1 MQKITAAV
9 SIVTALVLAHA
20 AGVCAQ
26 DYPARPVRVVVPSP
40 PGGITDLVTRIVAT
54 KMTEITGRTVLVDN
68 RPGASNNIGIEIVA
82 RAPGDG
88 YTLLTTTLPF
98 VVNPSVFKKLPFD
111 VHRDFAP
118 VSELTSAPY
127 VLVTHPSLPVKTV
140 KELIVMGRAHPYQ
153 LNYSSGG
160 AGTNL
165 HMAAALFEML
175 ARVPM
180 THLPYRGGGPALTSV
195 VGGEAGLSF
204 PSLATVLPYVRAGRL
219 RALGITTVTRSPLL
233 PDVPTIAEAGVRHYE
248 FTSWVGV
255 LAPSSTPPQ
264 IVNAANALFLKA
276 IRSPDVAARLKSDGT
291 DIIASSP
298 AEFGTY
304 LKEQI
309 ERWARVVEVSGIKP
323 D

>member
-1 MQKITAAV
+1 MQIIRAAASFVV
-9 SIVTALVLAHA
+9 SIALLHG

-26 DYPARPVRVVVPSP
+26 DYPAKPVRVVVPSP
-40 PGGITDLVTRIVAT
+40 PGGITDLVTRIAT
-54 KMTEITGRTVLVDN
+54 TKITETTGRPFLVDN

-88 YTLLTTTLPF
+88 YTLLASTLPI
-98 VVNPSVFKKLPFD
+98 VVNPSIFKKLPFD
-111 VHRDFAP
+111 VQRDLAP

-127 VLVTHPSLPVKTV
+127 VLVTHPSLPVKTM
-140 KELIVMGRAHPYQ
+140 KDLIVLGRTRPYQ

-165 HMAAALFEML
+165 HMAAALFEIL

-204 PSLATVLPYVRAGRL
+204 PSLATVLPYVRARRL
-219 RALGITTVTRSPLL
+219 HALGITTLTRSPLL
-233 PDVPTIAEAGVRHYE
+233 PEVPTIAEAGVKHYE
-248 FTSWVGV
+248 FTSWVGM
-255 LAPSSTPPQ
+255 LAPASTPPQ
-264 IVNAANALFLKA
+264 IINTVNALFVKA

-291 DIIASSP
+291 EIVGSSP
-298 AEFGTY
+298 AEFGAY
-304 LKEQI
+304 LKGQI
-309 ERWARVVEVSGIKP
+309 ERWAHVVEVSGIKP

>member
-1 MQKITAAV
+1 MQRTRAAASFVV
-9 SIVTALVLAHA
+9 SVALLHG

-26 DYPARPVRVVVPSP
+26 DYPVKSVRVVVPSP
-40 PGGITDLVTRIVAT
+40 PGGITDLVTRIVTT
-54 KMTEITGRTVLVDN
+54 KMIELSGHTVVVDN
-68 RPGASNNIGIEIVA
+68 RSGASTNIGMEAVA

-88 YTLLTTTLPF
+88 YTLLANTLPL
-98 VVNPSVFKKLPFD
+98 VVNPSVFKKLPFN
-111 VHRDFAP
+111 VQRDFAP
-118 VSELTSAPY
+118 VSQLTSAPY
-127 VLVTHPSLPVKTV
+127 VLVTHPSLPVKSM
-140 KELIVMGRAHPYQ
+140 KDLIVLGRTHPYQ

-165 HMAAALFEML
+165 HMAAALFEIL

-195 VGGEAGLSF
+195 VAGEAGLSF

-219 RALGITTVTRSPLL
+219 NALGITTVTRSPLL
-233 PDVPTIAEAGVRHYE
+233 PEVPTIAETGVKHYE

-255 LAPSSTPPQ
+255 LAPASTPPH
-264 IVNAANALFLKA
+264 IVNAAHALFVRA

-291 DIIASSP
+291 EIVASSP
-298 AEFGTY
+298 AEFGAY
-304 LKEQI
+304 LKEEI
-309 ERWARVVEVSGIKP
+309 ARWARVVEVSGIKP

>member
-1 MQKITAAV
+1 MQIIRAAASFVV
-9 SIVTALVLAHA
+9 SIALLHG

-26 DYPARPVRVVVPSP
+26 DYPAKPVRVVVPSP
-40 PGGITDLVTRIVAT
+40 PGGITDLVTRIAT
-54 KMTEITGRTVLVDN
+54 TKITETTGRPFLVDN

-88 YTLLTTTLPF
+88 YTLLASTLPI
-98 VVNPSVFKKLPFD
+98 VVNPSIFKKLPFD
-111 VHRDFAP
+111 VQRDLAP

-127 VLVTHPSLPVKTV
+127 VLVTHPSLPVKTM
-140 KELIVMGRAHPYQ
+140 KDLIVLGRTRPYQ

-165 HMAAALFEML
+165 HMAAALFEIL

-204 PSLATVLPYVRAGRL
+204 PSLATVLPYVRARRL
-219 RALGITTVTRSPLL
+219 HALGITTLTRSPLL
-233 PDVPTIAEAGVRHYE
+233 PDVPTIAEAGVKHYE
-248 FTSWVGV
+248 FTSWVGM
-255 LAPSSTPPQ
+255 LAPASTPPQ
-264 IVNAANALFLKA
+264 IVNAVNALFVKA

-291 DIIASSP
+291 EIVGSSP
-298 AEFGTY
+298 AEFGAY
-304 LKEQI
+304 LKGQI
-309 ERWARVVEVSGIKP
+309 ERWAHVVEVSGIKP

>member
-1 MQKITAAV
+1 MQKITIASSFVLSIALLHGAA
-9 SIVTALVLAHA
+9 
-20 AGVCAQ
+20 VCAQ
-26 DYPARPVRVVVPSP
+26 DYPVRSVRVVVPSP
-40 PGGITDLVTRIVAT
+40 PGGITDLVTRIVTT
-54 KMTEITGRTVLVDN
+54 KMIEISGHTIVVDN
-68 RPGASNNIGIEIVA
+68 RSGASTNIGMEAVA
-82 RAPGDG
+82 RAQGDG
-88 YTLLTTTLPF
+88 YTLLANTLPL

-111 VHRDFAP
+111 VQRDFAP
-118 VSELTSAPY
+118 VSQLTSAPY
-127 VLVTHPSLPVKTV
+127 VLVTHPSLPVKTI
-140 KELIVMGRAHPYQ
+140 KDLIVLGRTHPYK

-165 HMAAALFEML
+165 HMAAALFEIL

-219 RALGITTVTRSPLL
+219 NALGITTLTRSPLL
-233 PDVPTIAEAGVRHYE
+233 PEVPTIAEGGVKHYE

-264 IVNAANALFLKA
+264 IVNAAHALFVKA
-276 IRSPDVAARLKSDGT
+276 IRSPDVMARLKSDGT
-291 DIIASSP
+291 DIVGGSP
-298 AEFGTY
+298 AEFRAY
-304 LKEQI
+304 MKEQI
-309 ERWARVVEVSGIKP
+309 ERWAHVVEVSGIKP

>member
-1 MQKITAAV
+1 MQKITAAASLV
-9 SIVTALVLAHA
+9 MAMALLHG

-26 DYPARPVRVVVPSP
+26 DYPVKPVRVVVPSP

-54 KMTEITGRTVLVDN
+54 KMTEMSGRTIIVDN
-68 RPGASNNIGIEIVA
+68 RPGASNNIGIEFVA
-82 RAPGDG
+82 HAPGDG
-88 YTLLTTTLPF
+88 YTLLATTLPF

-111 VHRDFAP
+111 VQRDFVP

-140 KELIVMGRAHPYQ
+140 KELIVMGRTHPYQ

-233 PDVPTIAEAGVRHYE
+233 ADVPTIAEAGVKHYE

-255 LAPSSTPPQ
+255 LAPSSTPSHV
-264 IVNAANALFLKA
+264 VNAAHALFVKA

-291 DIIASSP
+291 QIIANTP
-298 AEFGTY
+298 AEFGAY

-309 ERWARVVEVSGIKP
+309 ERWAHVVEVSGIKP

>member
-1 MQKITAAV
+1 MQIIRAAASFVV
-9 SIVTALVLAHA
+9 SIALLHG

-26 DYPARPVRVVVPSP
+26 DYPAKPVRVVVPSP
-40 PGGITDLVTRIVAT
+40 PGGITDLVTRIAT
-54 KMTEITGRTVLVDN
+54 TKITETTGRPFLVDN

-88 YTLLTTTLPF
+88 YTLLASTLPI
-98 VVNPSVFKKLPFD
+98 VVNPSIFKKLPFD
-111 VHRDFAP
+111 VQRDLAP

-127 VLVTHPSLPVKTV
+127 VLVTHPSLPVKTM
-140 KELIVMGRAHPYQ
+140 KDLIVLGRTRPYQ

-165 HMAAALFEML
+165 HMAAALFEIL

-204 PSLATVLPYVRAGRL
+204 PSLATVLPYVRASRL
-219 RALGITTVTRSPLL
+219 HALGITTLTRSPLL
-233 PDVPTIAEAGVRHYE
+233 PDVPTIAEAGVKHYE
-248 FTSWVGV
+248 FTSWVGM
-255 LAPSSTPPQ
+255 LAPASTPPQ
-264 IVNAANALFLKA
+264 IVNAVNALFVKA

-291 DIIASSP
+291 EIVGSSP
-298 AEFGTY
+298 AEFGAY
-304 LKEQI
+304 LKGQI
-309 ERWARVVEVSGIKP
+309 ERWAHVVEVSGIKP

>member
-1 MQKITAAV
+1 MQKIRAAASFVV
-9 SIVTALVLAHA
+9 SVALLHG

-26 DYPARPVRVVVPSP
+26 DYPVKSVRVVVPSP
-40 PGGITDLVTRIVAT
+40 PGGITDLVTRIVTT
-54 KMTEITGRTVLVDN
+54 KMIELSGHTVVVDN
-68 RPGASNNIGIEIVA
+68 RSGASTNIGMEVVA

-88 YTLLTTTLPF
+88 YTLLANTLPL
-98 VVNPSVFKKLPFD
+98 VVNPSVFKKLPFN
-111 VHRDFAP
+111 VQRDFAP
-118 VSELTSAPY
+118 VSQLTSAPY
-127 VLVTHPSLPVKTV
+127 VLVTHPSLPVKSM
-140 KELIVMGRAHPYQ
+140 KDLIVLGRTHPYQ

-195 VGGEAGLSF
+195 VAGEAGLSF

-219 RALGITTVTRSPLL
+219 NAIGITTTTRSPLL
-233 PDVPTIAEAGVRHYE
+233 PEVPTIVEAGVKHYE

-255 LAPSSTPPQ
+255 LAPASTPPH
-264 IVNAANALFLKA
+264 IVNAAHALFVKA

-291 DIIASSP
+291 EIVASSP
-298 AEFGTY
+298 AEFGAY

-309 ERWARVVEVSGIKP
+309 ARWAHVVEVSGIKP